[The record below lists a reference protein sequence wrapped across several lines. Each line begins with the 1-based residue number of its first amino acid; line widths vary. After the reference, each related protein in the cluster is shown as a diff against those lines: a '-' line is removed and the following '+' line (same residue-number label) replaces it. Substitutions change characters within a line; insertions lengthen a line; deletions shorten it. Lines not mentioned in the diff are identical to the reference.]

1 MTKYFSICHAD
12 KDSFM
17 HVLSVSLKK
26 RLASIGGILVLVTL
40 PFIINL
46 QQAHAALITS
56 SSVQMS
62 DSRTSSTSV
71 TYKVGFTFPST
82 TAIQCIQVKFG
93 TTSGLGTQPTGMTSG
108 SGFTLTGGGLT
119 QGNWSNYG
127 TNNGFLQIDASA
139 NQTPTA
145 TAATITWTGVTNT
158 STSGVFYAQITTYS
172 TNTSHTCSGQV
183 DQSNVMALTTTSGIT
198 ASVSVD
204 PSISFSIAN
213 YGSAVNG
220 SGDSSPVTTT
230 STTVPFGTVA
240 AGSTAWGSHTLT
252 VGTNAAH
259 GYDLYVRDTQS
270 LTDSNS
276 DTVRNQAC
284 VSSDC
289 TAVGNAQSF
298 DGSTTQSSFAYTADN
313 SNKSFGS
320 NKWLGFTT
328 TNTDIASLTSATA
341 SDVTHVEYKVQIS
354 NAQAPGTYSTV
365 IVYTVTPTY

>member
-1 MTKYFSICHAD
+1 MKNLFFVIE
-12 KDSFM
+12 
-17 HVLSVSLKK
+17 KK
-26 RLASIGGILVLVTL
+26 RLVSLALILALFTL
-40 PFIINL
+40 PFVVNL

-82 TAIQCIQVKFG
+82 TAVQCIIVKFG
-93 TTSGLGTQPTGMTSG
+93 TTSSLGTQPTAMTSA

-119 QGNWSNYG
+119 QGNWSNFG
-127 TNNGFLQIDASA
+127 TNNGFLQIDAA
-139 NQTPTA
+139 TNQTPTA
-145 TAATITWTGVTNT
+145 TATTITWTGVTNT
-158 STSGVFYAQITTYS
+158 STSGVFYAQVTTYS
-172 TNTSHTCSGQV
+172 TNTSHTCTGQV
-183 DQSNVMALTTTSGIT
+183 DQSNVMALTTTAGIT
-198 ASVSVD
+198 ASVTVD
-204 PSISFSIAN
+204 PSVSFSVAN

-220 SGDSSPVTTT
+220 SGDTSPVTTT

-252 VGTNAAH
+252 VGTNASH

-284 VSSDC
+284 TSSDC
-289 TAVGNAQSF
+289 TTIANATSF
-298 DGSTTQSSFAYTADN
+298 DGSTSQSSFAYTADN
-313 SNKSFGS
+313 ANKSFGS

-328 TNTDIASLTSATA
+328 TNTDIASLTTSTA
-341 SDVTHVEYKVQIS
+341 SDVTHVEYKVEIS
-354 NAQAPGTYSTV
+354 NAQAPGTYSSV
-365 IVYTVTPTY
+365 IVYTITPTY